1 MNGFSGL
8 SYGQIENIAD
18 NLNTKSSSMESIL
31 NNISAQLKKVGSDD
45 TWSGTA
51 ASSAF
56 EEFNKLMQKFPEFSR
71 AVKDCSTYLHKV
83 VATYQSVDSSVT
95 GQH

>member
-8 SYGQIENIAD
+8 SYSQIESIA
-18 NLNTKSSSMESIL
+18 NQLNSKASSMESLL
-31 NNISAQLKKVGSDD
+31 NNVANQLKKVGNDE

-56 EEFNKLMQKFPEFSR
+56 EEFNKLMQKFPEFSQ
-71 AVKDCSTYLHKV
+71 AVKDCSTYLNRV
-83 VATYQSVDSSVT
+83 VSTYKSVDT
-95 GQH
+95 KIMGQQ

>member
-8 SYGQIENIAD
+8 SYKDIENISNQLDA
-18 NLNTKSSSMESIL
+18 KASSMESLL
-31 NNISAQLKKVGSDD
+31 NNISTQLKKVGNEG

-56 EEFNKLMQKFPEFSR
+56 AEFNKLMEKFPEFSQ
-71 AVKDCSTYLHKV
+71 AVKDCSTYLNKV
-83 VATYQSVDSSVT
+83 VATYRAVDSKII
-95 GQH
+95 GQQ

>member
-8 SYGQIENIAD
+8 SYKDIEDISNQLDA
-18 NLNTKSSSMESIL
+18 KASSMESLL
-31 NNISAQLKKVGSDD
+31 NNISTQLKKVGNEG

-56 EEFNKLMQKFPEFSR
+56 AEFNKLMEKFPEFSQ
-71 AVKDCSTYLHKV
+71 AVKDCSTYLNKV
-83 VATYQSVDSSVT
+83 VATYRAVDSKII
-95 GQH
+95 GQQ